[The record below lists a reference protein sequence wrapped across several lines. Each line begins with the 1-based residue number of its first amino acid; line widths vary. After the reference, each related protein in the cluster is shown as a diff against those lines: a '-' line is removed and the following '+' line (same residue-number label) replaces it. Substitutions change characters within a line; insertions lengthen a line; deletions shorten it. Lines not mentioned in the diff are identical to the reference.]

1 MEMNYYLFAS
11 YLFVL
16 ICVLVI
22 VCKYLF
28 ADVKRQRKMLDEKE
42 KQLLDT
48 FRTLEDAMDDYYAL
62 VEQAKDEL
70 ASKSRE
76 LENRLF
82 LTDIEPQQE
91 QLPDI
96 DTVQF
101 SKAAKK
107 AVTKKP
113 VKMPVSK
120 PEPTDEN
127 QLAFDQLFTNA
138 ISNVSVKTQLHDKVI
153 DMTKQG
159 RSRAEIAKTL
169 KITQNEVELIL
180 GMSSRAA
187 EMPNT
192 EEMSGSI

>member
-28 ADVKRQRKMLDEKE
+28 ADVKRQRRMLDEKE

-62 VEQAKDEL
+62 VEQAKGEL

-96 DTVQF
+96 DTVQL

-138 ISNVSVKTQLHDKVI
+138 ISNVSVKTKLHDKVA

-169 KITQNEVELIL
+169 KITQNEVELIM

-187 EMPNT
+187 EMPHT
-192 EEMSGSI
+192 EEMSESI

>member
-1 MEMNYYLFAS
+1 MNYYLFAS

-28 ADVKRQRKMLDEKE
+28 ADVKRQRRMLDEKE

-96 DTVQF
+96 DTVQL

-138 ISNVSVKTQLHDKVI
+138 ISNVSVKTKLHDKVA

-169 KITQNEVELIL
+169 KITQNEVELIM

-187 EMPNT
+187 EMPHT
-192 EEMSGSI
+192 EEMSESI